1 MIEITKLGKVNTI
14 VIKQTGDE
22 RHFIST
28 NNSVIIQVSTLAMLL
43 KHMLKFNMISPKL
56 LEGLLEEYHS
66 SK

>member
-28 NNSVIIQVSTLAMLL
+28 QNSVIISVPTLAMI
-43 KHMLKFNMISPKL
+43 LKFLLQFNFIRPQL
-56 LEGLLEEYHS
+56 LEGLLEEYYS